1 MIRASFLFTACCAL
15 FARYPLA
22 VTTATSS
29 GSIRSML
36 LMLPD
41 GHGARF
47 FVLTHDRRNGRS
59 LFSLRQRDASES
71 VDIREG
77 DEAAVPDPA
86 VNVITHGVPIPRD
99 GSFFG
104 WRRGDAIVALIPVY
118 TSPEPFCV
126 VMPRADVPEVRWPP
140 FTEERLP
147 GLWFWK
153 HYGAGRIISIAGLI
167 AGVPATVFWANTKA
181 ALGADCCVVA
191 QDIEDS
197 DGYTLPRGV
206 YAYYKV
212 LQDGNPVPSL
222 AALLTDSSKADLA
235 PRLRRFLDTDGW
247 PQTVDEPVGLKH
259 VRHDICDG
267 RPVHTAAARRA
278 QRRAV

>member
-1 MIRASFLFTACCAL
+1 MICANFLYAACYAL
-15 FARYPLA
+15 FARYPPA
-22 VTTATSS
+22 VTTATAS

-41 GHGARF
+41 GDGARF

-59 LFSLRQRDASES
+59 LFLLRQRDASES
-71 VDIREG
+71 VDIRA
-77 DEAAVPDPA
+77 DDDAAVPDAA
-86 VNVITHGVPIPRD
+86 VNVIAHGVPIPRD

-104 WRRGDAIVALIPVY
+104 WRRGDAILALIPVY

-126 VMPRADVPEVRWPP
+126 VLPRADVPEVRWPP

-153 HYGAGRIISIAGLI
+153 HYGAGRIISVAGLV
-167 AGVPATVFWANTKA
+167 AAAPATVFWANTKA

-191 QDIEDS
+191 RDIEDP

-212 LQDGNPVPSL
+212 LQDGHPVPSL
-222 AALLTDSSKADLA
+222 AALLADSSKADLA
-235 PRLRRFLDTDGW
+235 PNLRRFLDTDGW
-247 PQTVDEPVGLKH
+247 PQAVDEPVGPRH
-259 VRHDICDG
+259 VRHG
-267 RPVHTAAARRA
+267 HPVHTPTARRT

>member
-1 MIRASFLFTACCAL
+1 MICANFLYAACYAL
-15 FARYPLA
+15 FARYPPA
-22 VTTATSS
+22 VTTATAS

-41 GHGARF
+41 GDGARF

-59 LFSLRQRDASES
+59 LFLLRQRDASES
-71 VDIREG
+71 VDIRA
-77 DEAAVPDPA
+77 DDDAAVPDAA

-104 WRRGDAIVALIPVY
+104 CRRGDAIVALIPVY

-153 HYGAGRIISIAGLI
+153 HYGAGRMISVAGLI
-167 AGVPATVFWANTKA
+167 AGAPATVFWANTNA

-191 QDIEDS
+191 QDLEDS
-197 DGYTLPRGV
+197 AGYTLPHGI

-212 LQDGNPVPSL
+212 LQADRPVPSL
-222 AALLTDSSKADLA
+222 AVLLADSGKTDLA
-235 PRLRRFLDTDGW
+235 PNLQRFLDSDSR
-247 PQTVDEPVGLKH
+247 PQALDEPAGTGQ
-259 VRHDICDG
+259 VRQDLLDG
-267 RPVHTAAARRA
+267 RPVRAAGCAP
-278 QRRAV
+278 

>member
-1 MIRASFLFTACCAL
+1 
-15 FARYPLA
+15 
-22 VTTATSS
+22 
-29 GSIRSML
+29 ML

-41 GHGARF
+41 GDSARF

-59 LFSLRQRDASES
+59 LFSLRLRDASES

-77 DEAAVPDPA
+77 DEDAVPDAA
-86 VNVITHGVPIPRD
+86 VNVVTQGVPIPRD

-104 WRRGDAIVALIPVY
+104 WRHGDAIVALMPVY

-126 VMPRADVPEVRWPP
+126 VMPHADVPEVRWPP
-140 FTEERLP
+140 FTEECLP

-153 HYGAGRIISIAGLI
+153 HYGAGRIISVAGLI
-167 AGVPATVFWANTKA
+167 AGAPATVFWANTKS

-191 QDIEDS
+191 RDIEDS
-197 DGYTLPRGV
+197 DGYTLPCGV

-212 LQDGNPVPSL
+212 LRDGNPVPSL

-235 PRLRRFLDTDGW
+235 PRLRRFLDTNGW
-247 PQTVDEPVGLKH
+247 PQAVDEPVGAGH
-259 VRHDICDG
+259 VRHDVCDG
-267 RPVHTAAARRA
+267 HPVHNAAARRA

>member
-1 MIRASFLFTACCAL
+1 MTCANFLYAACYAL
-15 FARYPLA
+15 FVRYPPA
-22 VTTATSS
+22 VTTATAS

-41 GHGARF
+41 GDGARF
-47 FVLTHDRRNGRS
+47 FVLTHDSRNGRS
-59 LFSLRQRDASES
+59 LFSLRLRDAGES

-77 DEAAVPDPA
+77 DEAAVPDAA
-86 VNVITHGVPIPRD
+86 VKVVTQGVPIPRD

-118 TSPEPFCV
+118 TSPEPFCI
-126 VMPRADVPEVRWPP
+126 VMPRTDVPEVQWPP
-140 FTEERLP
+140 FTEECLP

-153 HYGAGRIISIAGLI
+153 HYGAGRIISVAGLI
-167 AGVPATVFWANTKA
+167 AGAPATVFWANTKA
-181 ALGADCCVVA
+181 ALGMDCCVVA
-191 QDIEDS
+191 RDIADA

-212 LQDGNPVPSL
+212 LQDGNPVPSRAVLL
-222 AALLTDSSKADLA
+222 AYSSKTDLA
-235 PRLRRFLDTDGW
+235 PNLRRFLDSDGR
-247 PQTVDEPVGLKH
+247 PQTMDEPVGPGH
-259 VRHDICDG
+259 VRHDLCDG
-267 RPVHTAAARRA
+267 RPAASRA